1 MIKENLEQVLNYIK
15 NGNNLGE
22 KITLVGATKT
32 MPVEDINLAIELGLG
47 VVAENRVQ
55 EFREKT
61 EFISKNARQHFIGH
75 LQTNKVK
82 YLVGNVSL
90 IHSVDSDKLAFEI
103 DKIAKKKNVI
113 QNVLIEINIGGELSK
128 SGFTLEQ
135 AFDQTIEISKKYPNV
150 CIKGLMAML
159 PHTDDESL
167 LKSLCQKMRELY
179 DRLKSY
185 GLDFEFLSMGMS
197 NDYMVAIQNG
207 SNMIRLGSSIFGK
220 RNYLDK
226 KEENNGCI

>member
-1 MIKENLEQVLNYIK
+1 MLEKNLQTIFSNIS
-15 NGNNLGE
+15 NGNNFGE
-22 KITLVGATKT
+22 PIILVGATKMVDADT
-32 MPVEDINLAIELGLG
+32 INKAISLGLK
-47 VVAENRVQ
+47 VVAENKVQ
-55 EFREKT
+55 EFNAKHQ
-61 EFISKNARQHFIGH
+61 FIVGAKQHFIGH

-82 YLVGNVSL
+82 YLVGNVDL

-103 DKIAKKKNVI
+103 DRVAKKKNVI

-135 AFDQTIEISKKYPNV
+135 AFDQTIEISKKYSNV

-167 LKSLCQKMRELY
+167 LKSLCLKMRELF
-179 DRLKSY
+179 DKLKSY
-185 GLDFEFLSMGMS
+185 GLAFEFLSMGMS
-197 NDYMVAIQNG
+197 NDYMIAIQNG